1 MKYKGYMGQ
10 ILRINLSTGKV
21 SKQELTDDLARMY
34 LGPNGFAARILY
46 DELKPGIDPL
56 SPENKMFFGAGPLVG
71 TGLPFT
77 PRTYVATKSPLTGIW
92 GDSTAGDYWATGL
105 KRAGYDALIVEGKAE
120 KPVYISIIDG
130 DVKIKSAE
138 HLWGLATYK
147 TQDAIK
153 AELGRN
159 THVLRIG
166 PGGENLVK
174 YACIVV
180 GLKFLGRTGVGAVMG
195 SKNLKAIAVKGSRL
209 PVEVAN
215 PAGLRERI
223 DEIATEEYPGS
234 GMDKGYGSKGTQ
246 SSPELLSYRGVL
258 GTRNWQNLVWK
269 PADEWY
275 EVSRKYMVGSHSCSG
290 CLARCGRDFKITE
303 GPYEGVWTAGIEYE
317 TQFSLGSMC
326 CISDL
331 GPIIKMDNM
340 CGSYGLDTISTGVV
354 LAFAMECHEKDLI
367 SKEQMDGIDLRFGN
381 SEAMIS
387 MIDEIAQRKGFGD
400 ILAEGTRRAAQ
411 IIGKGSEKF
420 AMHVKGLE
428 LPGHGVR
435 VIKGMACG
443 YAIGSRGASHHDG
456 RPFDYNPNPALNYD
470 GNMEAYKGKGKIQS
484 IISHWTA
491 CMDCMGFCHFVGKLA
506 GEYLSER
513 YTKQINLVTGMGLTV
528 QDLWDIGER
537 AYTLERA
544 FNVREGIRRKDD
556 IVPQRFLT
564 EPVPDGPHKGAIL
577 KKEELD
583 EMLDEF
589 YEEYGWDKATGIPTK
604 ERWEKLGF
612 SMEDYPVR

>member
-1 MKYKGYMGQ
+1 MRYKGYMGQ
-10 ILRINLSTGKV
+10 ILRVNLSTGKV
-21 SKQELTDDLARMY
+21 SKGEVTDDLARMY
-34 LGPNGFAARILY
+34 LGSNGFAARILY

-71 TGLPFT
+71 TGLPFA

-92 GDSTAGDYWATGL
+92 GDSTAGDYWAAGL
-105 KRAGYDALIVEGKAE
+105 KRAGYDAVIVEGRAG
-120 KPVYISIIDG
+120 KPVYISIIDD

-138 HLWGLATYK
+138 HLWGLTTYE

-153 AELGRN
+153 DELGRD

-166 PGGENLVK
+166 PAGENLVK

-195 SKNLKAIAVKGSRL
+195 SKKLKAIAVKGSKSA
-209 PVEVAN
+209 VEVAN
-215 PAGLRERI
+215 PAGLREYIDRI
-223 DEIATEEYPGS
+223 ASVEYPGS
-234 GMDKGYGSKGTQ
+234 RMDTGYGSKGSQ
-246 SSPELLSYRGVL
+246 SSEELLSSRGVL
-258 GTRNWQNLVWK
+258 GTRNWHNLVWK

-275 EVSRKYMVGSHSCSG
+275 EVSRKYMVASHSCSG
-290 CLARCGRDFKITE
+290 CIAHCGRQFKVTD
-303 GPYEGVWTAGIEYE
+303 GPYKGTWTSGIEYE
-317 TQFSLGSMC
+317 TLFSLGSNC

-331 GPIIKMDNM
+331 REIIKTDSM
-340 CGSYGLDTISTGVV
+340 CGSYGLDTVSTGVA
-354 LAFAMECHEKDLI
+354 LSFAMECYDRGFV

-381 SEAMIS
+381 AEAMIS

-400 ILAEGTRRAAQ
+400 ILAEGTRSAAKV
-411 IIGKGSEKF
+411 IGKGTDKF

-443 YAIGSRGASHHDG
+443 YAIGSRGAHHHDG
-456 RPFDYNPNPALNYD
+456 RPFDYHPNPVFNYD
-470 GNMEAYKGKGKIQS
+470 GDMEAYRGKGKIQGT
-484 IISHWTA
+484 ITHWTA
-491 CMDCMGFCHFVGKLA
+491 CMDCMGACHFGARLT
-506 GEYLSER
+506 GEYISEKH
-513 YTKQINLVTGMGLTV
+513 TAQINLVTGMELTV